1 MTRTR
6 LRPKHRRALLAAL
19 PPLADELRDG
29 RLVALAAETLRE
41 RAADLALNTIAIEQA
56 LGNAQVAVALI
67 RGFEAAV
74 GEPWPTDP
82 AQISSALDRLRDR
95 LADRGAEAPPPS
107 LPDREA
113 ERLAAEVKAARDEAE
128 GLRRDLQDRRA
139 EVARL
144 QAAVASP
151 EGSGAKRRL
160 RALEQ
165 ALAEAR
171 EGARADAAAA
181 DSAIALLDAALAG
194 MANLL
199 GEGPPPAEADLPL
212 GAADLLARL
221 RARLAA
227 SEPAHAA
234 ER

>member
-19 PPLADELRDG
+19 PPLAGELRDG

-56 LGNAQVAVALI
+56 LGNAQVAAALI

-95 LADRGAEAPPPS
+95 LADRGAEAPPS

-113 ERLAAEVKAARDEAE
+113 ERLAAEAKEARNEAE
-128 GLRRDLQDRRA
+128 RLRRDLQDRRA

-151 EGSGAKRRL
+151 EGSGAERRR

-171 EGARADAAAA
+171 EGDRADAAAA
-181 DSAIALLDAALAG
+181 DSAIALLDATLAG

-199 GEGPPPAEADLPL
+199 GEGSAPAEADLPL
-212 GAADLLARL
+212 GAVDLLVRL

-234 ER
+234 GR

>member
-19 PPLADELRDG
+19 PPLAGELRDG

-56 LGNAQVAVALI
+56 LGNAQVAAALI

-95 LADRGAEAPPPS
+95 LADRGAEAPPS

-113 ERLAAEVKAARDEAE
+113 ERLAAEARNEVE
-128 GLRRDLQDRRA
+128 RLRRDLQDRRA

-181 DSAIALLDAALAG
+181 DSAIALLDATLAG

-199 GEGPPPAEADLPL
+199 GEGSAPAEADLPL
-212 GAADLLARL
+212 GAVDLLVRL

-234 ER
+234 GR

>member
-29 RLVALAAETLRE
+29 RLVALAA
-41 RAADLALNTIAIEQA
+41 DL
-56 LGNAQVAVALI
+56 
-67 RGFEAAV
+67 
-74 GEPWPTDP
+74 
-82 AQISSALDRLRDR
+82 
-95 LADRGAEAPPPS
+95 LADRGAPA
-107 LPDREA
+107 PDREA

-194 MANLL
+194 MSNLL
-199 GEGPPPAEADLPL
+199 GEGPAPAEADLPL
-212 GAADLLARL
+212 SAADLLARL

>member
-19 PPLADELRDG
+19 PPLAAELRDG
-29 RLVALAAETLRE
+29 RLVALAA
-41 RAADLALNTIAIEQA
+41 DL
-56 LGNAQVAVALI
+56 
-67 RGFEAAV
+67 
-74 GEPWPTDP
+74 
-82 AQISSALDRLRDR
+82 
-95 LADRGAEAPPPS
+95 LADRNALAPPS
-107 LPDREA
+107 DEV
-113 ERLAAEVKAARDEAE
+113 ERLAAEAKEARDEAAL
-128 GLRRDLQDRRA
+128 LRRELQDRRA

-151 EGSGAKRRL
+151 EGSGIKRRL
-160 RALEQ
+160 RTLEQ

-181 DSAIALLDAALAG
+181 DSAIALLDAVLAG
-194 MANLL
+194 LASLL

-212 GAADLLARL
+212 GAVDLLVRL